1 MTNNP
6 QAENATSIEDAPLQH
21 GTMKKLKDAIRVCL
35 LKPRK
40 SLNGD
45 NLTAKK
51 GEHLPHAGR

>member
-1 MTNNP
+1 
-6 QAENATSIEDAPLQH
+6 
-21 GTMKKLKDAIRVCL
+21 MKKLKDAIRLCL

-51 GEHLPHAGR
+51 GEHLPHPGRYTGQKPPYGS